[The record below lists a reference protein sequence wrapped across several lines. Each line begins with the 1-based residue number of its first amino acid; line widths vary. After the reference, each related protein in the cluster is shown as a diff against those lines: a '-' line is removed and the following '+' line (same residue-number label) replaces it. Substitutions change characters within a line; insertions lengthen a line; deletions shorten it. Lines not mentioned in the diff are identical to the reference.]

1 MDFIER
7 TVVIDS
13 TYLLRAIRKSNESS
27 DEKKGWELNIGTD
40 SLTVS

>member
-13 TYLLRAIRKSNESS
+13 TYLLRAIRKSNESL
-27 DEKKGWELNIGTD
+27 DEKKVWELNIGTD
-40 SLTVS
+40 SC